1 MTSYIIRRLLLVI
14 PTFFG
19 TTLLVFWIL
28 NITPDGPYDRK
39 IEEIKA
45 MKMQQGEAGQKSGS
59 VDDAPTGEVDR
70 DTSKKIKRKMPLWN
84 PDQSMFFRYL
94 MWLGFAPYEVEW
106 IDSHE
111 FNTPYRY
118 TIETID
124 QKNEQKVPISLQKYI
139 LPIIENDEI
148 SVYES
153 KEGTDF
159 DALGYPNLDN
169 TNFDAIGYIQKLR
182 AWEPYVYTIRE
193 IADTESGPILLQKYI
208 FMDEAMNVYE
218 SIECTNIKYKD
229 YPILPPESELENQ
242 SESFWIESDWVA
254 NRIDDVH
261 ANLSLEDKS
270 DLLNQNSFKQNWTKS
285 GWEAKKI
292 ISFKWF
298 RKPLFNWAPKYENSE
313 NDEKLELSLLQYKG
327 IFNGYLGETN
337 DKKSVSQE
345 IWTRIHISSFFGITG
360 FLLSYLVC
368 IPLGIMKALKHGSKF
383 DVASSAVVF
392 IGYSIPAY
400 AFGVLLIWFFAS
412 SESPLIAWGW
422 IDEALLPNKG
432 WRPANWDSLTLWQQ
446 IIGQIKHALLPTIC
460 YVIGSFATLTVLMK
474 NSLMENMSQDYV
486 RTAFAKGLREKT
498 VIFRHAVRN
507 SLIPMA
513 TGIGGI
519 IGLFLAG
526 SYLIEKVFNIDGI
539 GLLGFKSI
547 QNRDYGIFLG
557 FLVIGTVIRLMGNL
571 ISDICYA
578 IIDPRIRFK

>member
-39 IEEIKA
+39 IEDIKA
-45 MKMQQGEAGQKSGS
+45 MNAQQGEASTGS

-70 DTSKKIKRKMPLWN
+70 DTSRKIKRRMPLWN
-84 PDQSMFFRYL
+84 PDKSMFIRYL
-94 MWLGFAPYEVEW
+94 MWLGFAPYEIKW

-111 FNTPYRY
+111 PNTPYRY
-118 TIETID
+118 TIKTTD
-124 QKNEQKVPISLQKYI
+124 QKNEQDIPISLQKYI
-139 LPIIENDEI
+139 LPIIENNEI

-182 AWEPYVYTIRE
+182 VWEPYVYTIRE
-193 IADTESGPILLQKYI
+193 ITDTESGPTLIQKYI
-208 FMDEAMNVYE
+208 FIDETMNVYE
-218 SIECTNIKYKD
+218 SIECTNIKHKD

-242 SESFWIESDWVA
+242 SESFWIESDWVT
-254 NRIDDVH
+254 NKIDDVH

-270 DLLNQNSFKQNWTKS
+270 NLLNQNSFKQNWTQSDWK
-285 GWEAKKI
+285 AKKI

-298 RKPLFNWAPKYENSE
+298 SRWFYEDVNDDDSE
-313 NDEKLELSLLQYKG
+313 QMELSLLQYRG

-337 DKKSVSQE
+337 DKQSVAQE

-383 DVASSAVVF
+383 DIISSGVVF

-422 IDEALLPNKG
+422 IDETLLPNKG
-432 WRPANWDSLTLWQQ
+432 WRPTDWDSLSLWEQ

-460 YVIGSFATLTVLMK
+460 YVMGSFAVLTVLMK

-507 SLIPMA
+507 SLIPLA

-539 GLLGFKSI
+539 GLLGFESI